1 MTPKQFRRLMNV
13 FSIAITVLL
22 GFTAFIDIGNFRS
35 RTKDASLDILTRIDP
50 FEGDKDLAK
59 MMVLVDIDEQS
70 LQQIGQWPWPRS
82 VTAELIDRMNAAA
95 PLAIGLDIL
104 MTEEDRFTPEN
115 IAALSGREASS
126 FEDLV
131 PDGDADLAAALS
143 RAPTVM
149 ALNLVEFQHGN
160 PHFAPA
166 SVAQIGTQNEFL
178 LSSAGALS
186 PIPKLQTASG
196 GGYVNI
202 SLVRDNNVR
211 KVPLI
216 AKAEGKVIP
225 SFALE
230 MLRVAQGART
240 HVAKLAGDTGNP
252 VTQVKSGRIIATGDD
267 LGFITL
273 HHGYSDRFTRV
284 SAATIMNNDDGAG
297 WAEALNNSF
306 VVLGSTA
313 SGLKDIHSTSLEAS
327 LPGPYIHLQVLHQIL
342 SERHIS
348 TGEIYAVLEL
358 GAALILTLIIAIL
371 VSYLP
376 LTYSIAAVIA
386 VIASIIWG
394 YTHVFSAYGYLGNLY
409 LTAGLIAALSIFNIA
424 ARAIFEEIRRRKL
437 RNAFNQYLSPE
448 MVRRIDASGSGPSLG
463 GTATPITVMF
473 MDVRG
478 FTTMSEALSGD
489 PQTLTQMVN
498 MIMDKATAIILD
510 HGGTLDKYIGDALMA
525 FWNAPMPQEDHARRA
540 IDASI
545 ALEAALPEINQEL
558 KTLMGDKWPGQD
570 IRIGIG
576 IATGEAVVGNM
587 GSQFRF
593 SYSCIGDIV
602 NLAARLEPFGKNTG
616 LPITLSDVTAAE
628 GAHPDLLPIDTISV
642 RGKSEA
648 TTVFSPLRLDDDL
661 RNLHNRL
668 MDARNKDTKAA
679 ITKALNA
686 LKKAKGYP
694 QSLIDY
700 YAKF

>member
-1 MTPKQFRRLMNV
+1 MTPQQFRRLMNI
-13 FSIAITVLL
+13 FSIAITILL
-22 GFTAFIDIGNFRS
+22 GFMAFIDVSEFRS
-35 RTKDASLDILTRIDP
+35 RTKDASLDMLTRIQP
-50 FEGDKDLAK
+50 FEGDADLAK

-115 IAALSGREASS
+115 IAALSGREVTI
-126 FEDLV
+126 FQELV

-160 PHFAPA
+160 PLFAPA
-166 SVAQIGTQNEFL
+166 SVAQIGTQNDL
-178 LSSAGALS
+178 LLTSAGALS
-186 PIPKLQTASG
+186 PIPELQTSPG

-202 SLVRDNNVR
+202 SLMRDNNVR

-216 AKAEGKVIP
+216 AKVQGKVVP

-230 MLRVAQGART
+230 MLRVAQGARN
-240 HVAKLAGDTGNP
+240 HVAKLAGDTGNA
-252 VTQVKSGRIIATGDD
+252 VTQVKSGRVIATGDD

-273 HHGYSDRFTRV
+273 HHGYSSRFTRV
-284 SAATIMNNDDGAG
+284 SAATIMNNDDGSG
-297 WAEALNNSF
+297 WAQELNNSF

-327 LPGPYIHLQVLHQIL
+327 LPGPYIHLQMLHQIL

-348 TGEIYAVLEL
+348 SGEIYAILEL
-358 GAALILTLIIAIL
+358 AAALVLTIIIAIA

-376 LTYSIAAVIA
+376 LSLSVGALVLVIGGMF
-386 VIASIIWG
+386 WG
-394 YTHVFSAYGYLGNLY
+394 YSHVFNIYGYLGNLY
-409 LTAGLIAALSIFNIA
+409 LSAGLVSALGILNIA
-424 ARAIFEEIRRRKL
+424 IRAIYEEIRRRKL

-525 FWNAPMPQEDHARRA
+525 FWNAPMPQDDHARRG
-540 IDASI
+540 IDAAI
-545 ALEAALPEINQEL
+545 ALEAALPEINAEL

-616 LPITLSDVTAAE
+616 LPITLSDVTAAQA
-628 GAHPDLLPIDTISV
+628 AHPDLLPIDTISV

-648 TTVFSPLRLDDDL
+648 TTVFSPLVLDKSL
-661 RNLHNRL
+661 ISLHQAL
-668 MDARNKDTKAA
+668 MTARAEGKKAA

-700 YAKF
+700 YSKA

>member
-1 MTPKQFRRLMNV
+1 MTPQQFRRLMNI
-13 FSIAITVLL
+13 FSVALAVLI
-22 GFTAFIDIGNFRS
+22 GFLAFIDMGEIRS
-35 RTKDASLDILTRIDP
+35 RTKDASLDVLTRLTP
-50 FEGDKDLAK
+50 FEGDPDLAK
-59 MMVLVDIDEQS
+59 IMVLVDIDEQT

-104 MTEEDRFTPEN
+104 MTEEDRFTPAN
-115 IAALSGREASS
+115 IGALSGRDAAA
-126 FEDLV
+126 FEGIV

-149 ALNLVEFQHGN
+149 ALNMIDFQHGN
-160 PHFAPA
+160 PLFAPA
-166 SVAQIGTQNEFL
+166 SVAQIGTQNDL
-178 LSSAGALS
+178 ILSAPGALS
-186 PIPKLQTASG
+186 PIKKLQTSPG
-196 GGYVNI
+196 GGFVNI

-216 AKAEGKVIP
+216 AKVEDKVVP

-230 MLRVAQGART
+230 MLRVAQGARS
-240 HVAKLAGDTGNP
+240 HVAKLAGDTGNA
-252 VTQVKSGRIIATGDD
+252 VTQVKSGRVIATGDD

-273 HHGYSDRFTRV
+273 HHGYSERFTRV
-284 SAATIMNNDDGAG
+284 SAATIMNNDDGSG
-297 WAEALNNSF
+297 WAAELNNAF

-313 SGLKDIHSTSLEAS
+313 SGLKDIHATSLEAS

-358 GAALILTLIIAIL
+358 AIATLAAIAVAIL

-376 LTYSIAAVIA
+376 LSVSVAGVLGLMAISV
-386 VIASIIWG
+386 WG
-394 YTHVFSAYGYLGNLY
+394 YSHAFTANGYLGNLY
-409 LTAGLIAALSIFNIA
+409 LSVGMVGLLSILNIA
-424 ARAIFEEIRRRKL
+424 IRAIYEEIRRRKL

-448 MVRRIDASGSGPSLG
+448 MVRRIDSSGSGPSLG
-463 GTATPITVMF
+463 GTTTEISVMF

-478 FTTMSEALSGD
+478 FTTMSEALAGD
-489 PQTLTQMVN
+489 PTTLTRMVN
-498 MIMDKATAIILD
+498 RIMDKATAIILD

-525 FWNAPMPQEDHARRA
+525 FWNAPMPQPDHARRA
-540 IDASI
+540 TDAAI
-545 ALEAALPEINQEL
+545 ALEAALPEINADL
-558 KTLMGDKWPGQD
+558 KSLMGEKWPGQD

-616 LPITLSDVTAAE
+616 LPITLSDVTADQAT
-628 GAHPDLLPIDTISV
+628 HPDLLAIDTIAV
-642 RGKSEA
+642 RGKSNA
-648 TTVFSPLRLDDDL
+648 TTVYSPLTVSEDTRA
-661 RNLHNRL
+661 LHDAL
-668 MDARNKDTKAA
+668 MAARAKGTKAA

-686 LKKAKGYP
+686 LKKTKDYP
-694 QSLIDY
+694 ATLIRY
-700 YAKF
+700 YS

>member
-1 MTPKQFRRLMNV
+1 MTPKQFRRLMNI
-13 FSIAITVLL
+13 FSIAITLLL
-22 GFTAFIDIGNFRS
+22 GFMAFADIGDFRS
-35 RTKDASLDILTRIDP
+35 RTKDASLDILTRMNP
-50 FEGDKDLAK
+50 FEGDADLAK

-82 VTAELIDRMNAAA
+82 VTAELIDRINAAA

-115 IAALSGREASS
+115 IAALSGRDAGT
-126 FEDLV
+126 FQDLV

-160 PHFAPA
+160 PLFAPA

-178 LSSAGALS
+178 LSSPGALS
-186 PIPKLQTASG
+186 PIQKLQTSPG

-216 AKAEGKVIP
+216 ARAEGKVVP

-230 MLRVAQGART
+230 MLRVAQGARS
-240 HVAKLAGDTGNP
+240 HVAKLAGDTGNA
-252 VTQVKSGRIIATGDD
+252 VTQVKTGRVIATGDD

-273 HHGYSDRFTRV
+273 HHGYSERFTRV
-284 SAATIMNNDDGAG
+284 SAATIMNNDDGSG
-297 WAEALNNSF
+297 WAQELNNSF
-306 VVLGSTA
+306 IVLGSTA

-348 TGEIYAVLEL
+348 SGEIYAVLEL
-358 GAALILTLIIAIL
+358 AAALVLTVIIAIL
-371 VSYLP
+371 VSFMP
-376 LTYSIAAVIA
+376 LSISVAAIIVILA
-386 VIASIIWG
+386 GMTWG
-394 YTHVFSAYGYLGNLY
+394 YTHAFNTHGYLGNLY
-409 LTAGLIAALSIFNIA
+409 LTAGLIAALGLFNIA
-424 ARAIFEEIRRRKL
+424 VRAIYEEIRRRKL

-463 GTATPITVMF
+463 GTATPISVMF

-545 ALEAALPEINQEL
+545 ALEAALPDINAEL

-616 LPITLSDVTAAE
+616 LPITLSDVTAEE
-628 GAHPDLLPIDTISV
+628 GGHPDVLAIDTISV

-648 TTVFSPLRLDDDL
+648 TTVYSPLTLDHDL
-661 RNLHNRL
+661 RALHADL
-668 MDARNKDTKAA
+668 MTARAQGKKTA

-686 LKKAKGYP
+686 LKKAEGYP

-700 YAKF
+700 YSKA